1 VIALLLVAIAV
12 ALFIRAHRQA
22 ARTTPDQLERAR
34 RVFVLSHLVAC
45 ALLLVA
51 SLGVSDRLFTPL
63 VLVAIGTGLVGF
75 DARVRLIAAGTRR
88 RDWILRGTLFGVAT
102 ILLAVPGVPWV
113 IGAVFAGVGGMAF
126 RWKRD
131 IPTRRLFAFGL
142 IALAL
147 ALIGFWRVGALPE
160 VQKDA
165 LEGTRK
171 ALWEFANALRWS
183 AAFFCSAG
191 ALAMLVQFVRDPS
204 LGVQRVGRRLAL
216 SHVLV
221 AAVPLLLM
229 SLLWA
234 ATTVLGVSRERALI
248 AARVIESE
256 GTALE
261 TSLRSALAGP
271 GDPAPALRAL
281 GGSLERRIPGTRVW
295 LRGRDGLV
303 RVHGAPIAREAELGR
318 WLDSLSVLNPSG
330 VIARREATWIGA
342 AVRGTGGAGIV
353 LVPADSVRRLAS
365 RIAGTEVDLQA
376 STYRP
381 TSNVAIDRDSVAAA
395 IDSLTALSPAELRN
409 DSLATARVR
418 RITRRLGVPDS
429 AVQTNRNTGR
439 NVPRSRI
446 TAGGETYE
454 NRRTE
459 GGDGN
464 PLRDGYAMAHGN
476 SEGRAGGWR
485 KTQAMVRVSLPPGT
499 VLAGMFTRPAN
510 RDDQVGLLPLVL
522 VSALG
527 LAFGLVALWDIL
539 MVASMGRGVADAI
552 GALRSGA
559 RRLESGDLEHRI
571 EVRGDDDLW
580 EVARAFNQAAAG
592 LSRARDAE
600 QERARLEN
608 ELSLARRIQARLLP
622 AGPPDIAGLEIAGAS
637 ESAREVGGDYFDHID
652 LGGGRVALVIADVSG
667 KGVGAALIMSAFR
680 ASLVSHDMTDTDPA
694 HLAVRLNGFLH
705 HSVDPGKFVTAFVGF
720 LDAATGALH
729 YVNAGHNPPVLLR
742 ADGTPEWLNEGGT
755 ILGILPSSIFT
766 SGVATLAPG
775 DLLVLYTDGV
785 TEGADAR
792 GEMWGEERLVAAL
805 GRLRERPCTAIV
817 RDLVS
822 EVRTFEGKSGPA
834 DDITVLI
841 ARRPA

>member
-51 SLGVSDRLFTPL
+51 GLGVSDRLFTPL

-75 DARVRLIAAGTRR
+75 DARARLIAAGTRR

-131 IPTRRLFAFGL
+131 VPTRRLFAFGM

-221 AAVPLLLM
+221 AGVPLLLM

-234 ATTVLGVSRERALI
+234 ATTLLGVSRERAVI

-256 GTALE
+256 GAALE
-261 TSLRSALAGP
+261 SGLRSALSGP

-281 GGSLERRIPGTRVW
+281 GGSLERRIPGSRVW

-303 RVHGAPIAREAELGR
+303 RIHGAPIAREVELGR

-330 VIARREATWIGA
+330 VIARREATWVGA
-342 AVRGTGGAGIV
+342 AVRGAGGAGIV

-365 RIAGTEVDLQA
+365 RIAGTEVDLQV
-376 STYRP
+376 SSFRT
-381 TSNVAIDRDSVAAA
+381 TSNVAIDRDSVTSA
-395 IDSLTALSPAELRN
+395 IDSLVALSPAELRN
-409 DSLATARVR
+409 DSLAAARVR

-429 AVQTNRNTGR
+429 AVQTDRNI
-439 NVPRSRI
+439 PRSRI

-454 NRRTE
+454 SRRTN
-459 GGDGN
+459 GPDGN
-464 PLRDGYAMAHGN
+464 PLRDGYAQAHGN
-476 SEGRAGGWR
+476 SERRNGWG
-485 KTQAMVRVSLPPGT
+485 KSQALVRVSLPPGT
-499 VLAGMFTRPAN
+499 VLAGLFTRPAN
-510 RDDQVGLLPLVL
+510 REDQVALLPLIL
-522 VSALG
+522 VSVLG
-527 LAFGLVALWDIL
+527 IAFGLVALWDIL

-652 LGGGRVALVIADVSG
+652 LGSGRVALVIADVSG

-792 GEMWGEERLVAAL
+792 GEMWGEERLVATL

-822 EVRTFEGKSGPA
+822 EVRAFEGESGPA